1 MPSLQEELQAL
12 TVNGLTSIARANKDK
27 VQGYSRLRK
36 QELIDL
42 LIKELSSSTLRTSIR
57 KSPKRKRSP
66 KRKLAKTKAP
76 KTGDCIS
83 RSKVKLKPHQTSV
96 ARYFSDHRGLVAA
109 FETGSGKTLTA
120 IAASQCVLDQA
131 EAEGKDIQVIVI
143 TPKTLR
149 ENFKKEMV
157 KYGLEPDDPNYT
169 LYTSTQFYYASK
181 RGEIDCSNTFLIVDE
196 AHNMKKFI
204 TAKVLKQY
212 MRSRVA
218 STIALS
224 VIDCALRAWKVLL
237 LTATPVPNRA
247 FDILNLVAIV
257 RGELPLKKGE
267 LDYLMSD
274 DAAFKR
280 YFKCL
285 FSFYSPE
292 KSEDYPRVINV
303 QHGKVEIEMSPKYY
317 KEYMKLERM
326 KDVDVNPWTFY
337 VGLRQG
343 SNMIKEC
350 IKCDYVMD
358 IIDRGEKT
366 LIYSAFKSKGDDILE
381 RRLKEN
387 KIPFLVISG
396 NVKEKQRKVNVE
408 AFNDPEG
415 PKVLFITKAGA
426 EGLDLVGVRHV
437 IIFESVWNVNAENQI
452 IGRAARYKS
461 HSHLPPSKQNIR
473 VHKLVI
479 VKPKSRRDKDEH
491 PSADVIL
498 RELAK
503 AKRKE
508 TDDLIERLKQVSIEN
523 MEC

>member
-1 MPSLQEELQAL
+1 
-12 TVNGLTSIARANKDK
+12 
-27 VQGYSRLRK
+27 
-36 QELIDL
+36 
-42 LIKELSSSTLRTSIR
+42 
-57 KSPKRKRSP
+57 
-66 KRKLAKTKAP
+66 
-76 KTGDCIS
+76 
-83 RSKVKLKPHQTSV
+83 
-96 ARYFSDHRGLVAA
+96 
-109 FETGSGKTLTA
+109 
-120 IAASQCVLDQA
+120 
-131 EAEGKDIQVIVI
+131 
-143 TPKTLR
+143 
-149 ENFKKEMV
+149 
-157 KYGLEPDDPNYT
+157 
-169 LYTSTQFYYASK
+169 
-181 RGEIDCSNTFLIVDE
+181 
-196 AHNMKKFI
+196 
-204 TAKVLKQY
+204 
-212 MRSRVA
+212 
-218 STIALS
+218 
-224 VIDCALRAWKVLL
+224 
-237 LTATPVPNRA
+237 
-247 FDILNLVAIV
+247 VAIV

-292 KSEDYPRVINV
+292 KSEDYPRVIYA

-326 KDVDVNPWTFY
+326 KDVDINPWTFY

-343 SNMIKEC
+343 SNVIKEC

-366 LIYSAFKSKGDDILE
+366 LIYSAFKSKGVDVLE

-396 NVKEKQRKVNVE
+396 NVKEKQRKANVE

-415 PKVLFITKAGA
+415 PHVLFITNAGA

-452 IGRAARYKS
+452 IGRAARYQS
-461 HSHLPPSKQNIR
+461 HSHLPPSQQNVR

-479 VKPKSRRDKDEH
+479 VKPKSRRGKDKH

-508 TDDLIERLKQVSIEN
+508 TDDLIERLNEVSIEN